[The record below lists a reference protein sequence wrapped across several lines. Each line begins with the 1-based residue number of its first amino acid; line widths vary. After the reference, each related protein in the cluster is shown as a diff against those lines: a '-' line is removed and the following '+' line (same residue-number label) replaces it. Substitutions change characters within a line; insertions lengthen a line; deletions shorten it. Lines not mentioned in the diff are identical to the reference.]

1 MADHFHLVA
10 EHLPWLVETI
20 ELGVHLH
27 AQVIIVHTVESVDG
41 IAMDVSD
48 GIRIVALLDFLHIPA
63 FGIVERRHHI
73 EILEECESG
82 THRDAMLEPVSP
94 LTQPRLQK
102 QVILRTDGVGYAS
115 CILQGDLF
123 VPAFFTRRLLAL
135 ERIES
140 VQGDVQVRE
149 RNTDGRVACVL
160 RHIEGTRQVQSDGR
174 EGVRIAHTGSL
185 RIVGVQGRIIQT
197 AQVTA
202 VIATGRKVHIGREAT
217 VRACLLILTMAPRDF
232 KVFGHHIV
240 RHVLFA
246 GLGHEVAGIERTR
259 ILVALVIV
267 GLGSKPPRSL
277 RKDFAQHFQVHIVA
291 DGEIVSPVA
300 QIEASV
306 HFIPESRH
314 DETR

>member
-1 MADHFHLVA
+1 
-10 EHLPWLVETI
+10 
-20 ELGVHLH
+20 
-27 AQVIIVHTVESVDG
+27 
-41 IAMDVSD
+41 
-48 GIRIVALLDFLHIPA
+48 
-63 FGIVERRHHI
+63 
-73 EILEECESG
+73 
-82 THRDAMLEPVSP
+82 MLEPVSP
-94 LTQPRLQK
+94 LIQPRLEK
-102 QVILRTDGVGYAS
+102 QVVLRADGVGHAS
-115 CILQGDLF
+115 GILHGDLF
-123 VPAFFTRRLLAL
+123 VPTLFARRLLAL

-149 RNTDGRVACVL
+149 CYTDGRVACVL

-202 VIATGRKVHIGREAT
+202 VIATGRKVHIGREGA
-217 VRACLLILTMAPRDF
+217 VRACLLVLAMAPRELE
-232 KVFGHHIV
+232 VLGHHIV

-246 GLGHEVAGIERTR
+246 GLGHEVARIERTR
-259 ILVALVIV
+259 ILVSLVIV

-277 RKDFAQHFQVHIVA
+277 RKDFAQHFQVHVVA
-291 DGEIVSPVA
+291 DGEIVSPVT
-300 QIEASV
+300 QIETTV